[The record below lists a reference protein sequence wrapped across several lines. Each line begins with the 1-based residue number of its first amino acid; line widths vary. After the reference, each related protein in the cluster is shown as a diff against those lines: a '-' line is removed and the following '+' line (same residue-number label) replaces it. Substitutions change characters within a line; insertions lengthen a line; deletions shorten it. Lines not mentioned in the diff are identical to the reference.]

1 MASRAPDQDF
11 FAHPIPATHPVATG
25 FDTGGLVH
33 HVWELKM
40 LWIVMGLFGAAF
52 VLVELGAL
60 SVWVKLMS
68 FALVVVGCVAA
79 LGLGVFLWRRL
90 MRRA

>member
-1 MASRAPDQDF
+1 M
-11 FAHPIPATHPVATG
+11 
-25 FDTGGLVH
+25 
-33 HVWELKM
+33 KM